1 MEMGAAIEQKDKG
14 LGEGGANINGG
25 SAAPTMIA
33 GKAVVIVVASRHIR
47 DDIQGSAQDWVI
59 VVVKQLKDMNLVER
73 EFKEKIEAIDVMDHS
88 NLVPLMAY
96 YSKDEKLMVY
106 DYMPMVSL
114 FALLHCNRGSS
125 RTPLNWETRTGIA
138 LATVRDIE
146 YIHSMAL
153 PPHMATSSPPTS
165 SSPSYMML
173 VCPTTSLSFSLSALT
188 HVAGYWAQEVTDAL
202 KVCQKADVYRFNVV
216 CHGAG
221 ANHFAFYF
229 GTNSTRVQRLPLM
242 QQRAL
247 LKMK

>member
-1 MEMGAAIEQKDKG
+1 MGESVQPRG
-14 LGEGGANINGG
+14 LVEGVGGGAGEG
-25 SAAPTMIA
+25 
-33 GKAVVIVVASRHIR
+33 HIR
-47 DDIQGSAQDWVI
+47 DDIQGSAQDRVI

-114 FALLHCNRGSS
+114 FALLH
-125 RTPLNWETRTGIA
+125 
-138 LATVRDIE
+138 
-146 YIHSMAL
+146 
-153 PPHMATSSPPTS
+153 
-165 SSPSYMML
+165 
-173 VCPTTSLSFSLSALT
+173 SLSFSLSALT